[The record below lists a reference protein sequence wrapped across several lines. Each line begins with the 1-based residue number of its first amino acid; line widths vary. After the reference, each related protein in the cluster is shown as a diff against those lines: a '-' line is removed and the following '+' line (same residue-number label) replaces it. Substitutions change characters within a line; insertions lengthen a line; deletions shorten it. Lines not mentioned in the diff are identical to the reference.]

1 MVDELADLMLTNRK
15 EVEGEITRLTQK
27 ARAAGIHLI
36 LATQRPSVDVVTS
49 LIKANVPS
57 RIAFQVASATD
68 SRVILGESGAEQLLG
83 NGDMLFHRPGAPDAR
98 RIQGCFVDDGEVQRV
113 AEALR
118 RQGSPSYG
126 SGVTEGA
133 ETADEDGESS
143 VGGRGR
149 TSGAKDPLYDEAGPV
164 VLTEKRASISL
175 VQRHLAIGYNRA
187 ANILEAM
194 EAAGLVSK
202 PNAMGKRTTL
212 VPDREL

>member
-1 MVDELADLMLTNRK
+1 M
-15 EVEGEITRLTQK
+15 
-27 ARAAGIHLI
+27 
-36 LATQRPSVDVVTS
+36 
-49 LIKANVPS
+49 
-57 RIAFQVASATD
+57 
-68 SRVILGESGAEQLLG
+68 
-83 NGDMLFHRPGAPDAR
+83 
-98 RIQGCFVDDGEVQRV
+98 

-118 RQGSPSYG
+118 RQGSPSYV

-149 TSGAKDPLYDEAGPV
+149 KSGEKDPLYDEAVQV

>member
-1 MVDELADLMLTNRK
+1 MY
-15 EVEGEITRLTQK
+15 
-27 ARAAGIHLI
+27 RAE
-36 LATQRPSVDVVTS
+36 S
-49 LIKANVPS
+49 
-57 RIAFQVASATD
+57 SATD

-118 RQGSPSYG
+118 RQGSPSYV

-149 TSGAKDPLYDEAGPV
+149 KSGEKDPLKPCKLCLQKN
-164 VLTEKRASISL
+164 VLLFLSCS
-175 VQRHLAIGYNRA
+175 V
-187 ANILEAM
+187 
-194 EAAGLVSK
+194 
-202 PNAMGKRTTL
+202 TL
-212 VPDREL
+212 P

>member
-1 MVDELADLMLTNRK
+1 MRPGRLPFLRRK
-15 EVEGEITRLTQK
+15 VLKFECIPE
-27 ARAAGIHLI
+27 AAPFLVFLRNNQLHAFL
-36 LATQRPSVDVVTS
+36 DH
-49 LIKANVPS
+49 
-57 RIAFQVASATD
+57 AFQVASATD

-118 RQGSPSYG
+118 RQGSPSYV

-149 TSGAKDPLYDEAGPV
+149 KSGEKDPLYDEAVQV

>member
-1 MVDELADLMLTNRK
+1 M
-15 EVEGEITRLTQK
+15 
-27 ARAAGIHLI
+27 
-36 LATQRPSVDVVTS
+36 
-49 LIKANVPS
+49 
-57 RIAFQVASATD
+57 ASATD

-118 RQGSPSYG
+118 RQGSPSYV

-149 TSGAKDPLYDEAGPV
+149 KSGEKDPLYDEAVQV

-187 ANILEAM
+187 VNILEAM